1 MKRTTEK
8 VAQLTGLNLMYDGI
22 DHTEKLSDYAGSLA
36 EYAENVKDS
45 DVFVKTS
52 AFDTH
57 LKSDPDDVKILSFSN
72 EDGSL
77 ICYVLLYK
85 GSLSPFFISGVTA

>member
-8 VAQLTGLNLMYDGI
+8 VSKLTSLDLRYDGNQ
-22 DHTEKLSDYAGSLA
+22 HTEKLSTYAGSLK
-36 EYAENVKDS
+36 EYAELVKNS

-52 AFDTH
+52 AFDRH
-57 LKSDPDDVKILSFSN
+57 LKSDPDDIKVLSFSSK
-72 EDGSL
+72 DGYL

-85 GSLSPFFISGVTA
+85 GSLSPFFISGVQD